1 MVLHFTFY
9 ILNELTLP
17 QIKWLDKEGTEIE
30 KNEKK
35 KNIVDLEEEVEG
47 TKLHN
52 AVSTIKLK
60 VATRS
65 WLLRRGTK
73 KGDQEINP
81 HNRSQLAVTFFD
93 RKMECMEHS
102 WLRSTKMQI
111 EIQNRCGI
119 HIVDVFRLARRSTG
133 QTSPA
138 KPPMRR
144 IARFSNF
151 K

>member
-1 MVLHFTFY
+1 MIKVVSILFGATFHFY

-17 QIKWLDKEGTEIE
+17 QIKWLDKEGAEIE

-35 KNIVDLEEEVEG
+35 KNIVDEEEEVEG

-102 WLRSTKMQI
+102 
-111 EIQNRCGI
+111 
-119 HIVDVFRLARRSTG
+119 
-133 QTSPA
+133 
-138 KPPMRR
+138 
-144 IARFSNF
+144 
-151 K
+151 